1 MAEFI
6 AELVGFVV
14 ILFVLY
20 RFILPLIKKLVI
32 DRQEAVQKQV
42 DEAEEATRNL
52 EAAQARFESAVE
64 QAKGEAAR
72 IRDDAR
78 ADSTRIHDELVAQA
92 EQEVE
97 RIKQRGQEQLA
108 AQREQVVRGLR
119 SELGGTSM
127 QLAERVVV
135 SSLDDDTS
143 RSATVDSF
151 LNEIETMPARAA
163 AGSEIETMPARAAA
177 GSETETMPARAGDS
191 RQAAPAGGGAS

>member
-20 RFILPLIKKLVI
+20 RFILPPVKTLVGN
-32 DRQEAVQKQV
+32 RQDAVQKQV

-52 EAAQARFESAVE
+52 EAAQARFETAVE

-78 ADSTRIHDELVAQA
+78 ADSTRIHEELVAQA

-97 RIKQRGQEQLA
+97 RIKQRGREQLV
-108 AQREQVVRGLR
+108 AQRDQVVRGLR
-119 SELGGTSM
+119 AEIGGTSM

-135 SSLDDDTS
+135 SSLADDTA

-151 LNEIETMPARAA
+151 LTEIESMPARAD
-163 AGSEIETMPARAAA
+163 
-177 GSETETMPARAGDS
+177 DS
-191 RQAAPAGGGAS
+191 RQAAAAGGGAS

>member
-6 AELVGFVV
+6 SELVGFVV
-14 ILFVLY
+14 ILFVLW
-20 RFILPLIKKLVI
+20 RFILPLVKKLVI
-32 DRQEAVQKQV
+32 DRQDAVQKQV

-52 EAAQARFESAVE
+52 EAAQARFDSAVE

-78 ADSTRIHDELVAQA
+78 ADSTRIREELVAQA

-97 RIKQRGQEQLA
+97 RIKQRGRDQLV
-108 AQREQVVRGLR
+108 AQRDQVVRGLR
-119 SELGGTSM
+119 SEIGGTSM

-135 SSLDDDTS
+135 ESLADDTA

-151 LNEIETMPARAA
+151 LTEIETMPARAD
-163 AGSEIETMPARAAA
+163 AGIESESMPARAD
-177 GSETETMPARAGDS
+177 DS
-191 RQAAPAGGGAS
+191 RQAAAAGGGAS

>member
-6 AELVGFVV
+6 SELVGFVV
-14 ILFVLY
+14 IVFVLY
-20 RFILPLIKKLVI
+20 RFIFPLVKKLVS

-42 DEAEEATRNL
+42 DEAEEATRKL
-52 EAAQARFESAVE
+52 EAAQSRFDSAVE

-78 ADSTRIHDELVAQA
+78 ADSTRIREELVAQA

-97 RIKQRGQEQLA
+97 RIKQRGREQLV
-108 AQREQVVRGLR
+108 AQRDQVVRGLR
-119 SELGGTSM
+119 SEIGGTSM

-135 SSLDDDTS
+135 ESLSDDTS

-151 LNEIETMPARAA
+151 LTEIETMPARDV
-163 AGSEIETMPARAAA
+163 
-177 GSETETMPARAGDS
+177 DS
-191 RQAAPAGGGAS
+191 RQAAAAGGGAS

>member
-6 AELVGFVV
+6 AELVGFLV
-14 ILFVLY
+14 ILVVLWRFV
-20 RFILPLIKKLVI
+20 LPLITKMVK

-52 EAAQARFESAVE
+52 DAAHSRFDTAVE

-78 ADSTRIHDELVAQA
+78 ADSTRIHEELVAQA

-97 RIKQRGQEQLA
+97 RIRQRGEDQLV
-108 AQREQVVRGLR
+108 AQRDQVVRGLR
-119 SELGGTSM
+119 SEVGGASM
-127 QLAERVVV
+127 RLAERVVV
-135 SSLDDDTS
+135 ESLSDDTA

-151 LNEIETMPARAA
+151 LTEIESMPARD
-163 AGSEIETMPARAAA
+163 T
-177 GSETETMPARAGDS
+177 DS

>member
-20 RFILPLIKKLVI
+20 RFVLPLITKLVN
-32 DRQEAVQKQV
+32 DRQVAVQKQV

-52 EAAQARFESAVE
+52 EAAQARFETAVE

-78 ADSTRIHDELVAQA
+78 ADSTRIREELVAQA

-97 RIKQRGQEQLA
+97 RIQQRGRDQLL
-108 AQREQVVRGLR
+108 AQRDQVVRGLR
-119 SELGGTSM
+119 SEIGGASM
-127 QLAERVVV
+127 QLAEKVVV
-135 SSLDDDTS
+135 ESLGDDTA
-143 RSATVDSF
+143 RSATVESF
-151 LNEIETMPARAA
+151 LNEIESLPART
-163 AGSEIETMPARAAA
+163 GGT
-177 GSETETMPARAGDS
+177 DS

>member
-14 ILFVLY
+14 IVLVIY
-20 RFILPLIKKLVI
+20 RFVLPLITKLVR
-32 DRQEAVQKQV
+32 DRQDAVQKQV

-52 EAAQARFESAVE
+52 QAAQARFDSAVE

-78 ADSTRIHDELVAQA
+78 ADSTRIREELVAQA

-97 RIKQRGQEQLA
+97 RIKQRGRDQLA
-108 AQREQVVRGLR
+108 AERDQVVRGLR
-119 SELGGTSM
+119 SEVGGASM
-127 QLAERVVV
+127 ELAERVVV
-135 SSLDDDTS
+135 SSLTDDTA
-143 RSATVDSF
+143 RSASVDGF
-151 LNEIETMPARAA
+151 L
-163 AGSEIETMPARAAA
+163 SEIESM
-177 GSETETMPARAGDS
+177 SARAGD